1 MPGTI
6 EARVIEHLEA
16 LGASF
21 STMACDPDLA
31 DTAAFCEHYGVD
43 PAESANA
50 ILVDSRK
57 PPGVRALCL
66 ALATQRLD
74 VNGVVR
80 RHLEVRKISFASA
93 DTTREVTGMVIGGVT
108 PFGIPADIPVLVPP
122 EVVALGT
129 CIVGGGSRAMKVR
142 VDPEVFLRMPN
153 ARIVEGL
160 AG

>member
-1 MPGTI
+1 MPDTI

>member
-1 MPGTI
+1 MP
-6 EARVIEHLEA
+6 
-16 LGASF
+16 
-21 STMACDPDLA
+21 CDPDLA

-57 PPGVRALCL
+57 PAGVRALCL
-66 ALATQRLD
+66 VLATQRLD

-80 RHLEVRKISFASA
+80 RHLGVRKISFASA
-93 DTTREVTGMVIGGVT
+93 DTTREVTGMEIGGVT
-108 PFGIPADIPVLVPP
+108 PFGIPSDLAVLIPP
-122 EVVALGT
+122 EVMALDS

-142 VDPEVFLRMPN
+142 VAPEVFARMPN
-153 ARIVEGL
+153 AEVVEGL